1 LRFKEIIKTYFIFII
16 SLIIF
21 VKTTQMNENEISKIV
36 FECGL
41 RIHRKLGIGLF
52 ESIYEDCLFY
62 ELQKSGLKVE
72 RQKYLDVIYDELI
85 LSKAFKMDLLI
96 EDKVVLEIK
105 SVESLNN
112 FHAAQLK
119 NYLRLGNYKLGMLLN
134 FNSQL
139 FKNGVRRIANGLD

>member
-1 LRFKEIIKTYFIFII
+1 MY
-16 SLIIF
+16 S
-21 VKTTQMNENEISKIV
+21 ENEISKFV

-41 RIHRKLGIGLF
+41 KIHKKIGIGLY
-52 ESIYEDCLFY
+52 ESIYETCLAY
-62 ELQKSGLKVE
+62 ELENLGLKIE
-72 RQKYLDVIYDELI
+72 RQKYLSFNYEGIYLEN
-85 LSKAFKMDLLI
+85 AFKMDLLI

-105 SVESLNN
+105 AIESLNS

-139 FKNGVRRIANGLD
+139 FKNGVKRIANGLDDYENLINKNT

>member
-1 LRFKEIIKTYFIFII
+1 MSNF
-16 SLIIF
+16 S
-21 VKTTQMNENEISKIV
+21 ENEISKIV

-41 RIHRKLGIGLF
+41 KIHRKLGVGLF
-52 ESIYEDCLFY
+52 ESVYETCLVY
-62 ELQKSGLKVE
+62 ELEKAGLKVE
-72 RQKYLDVIYDELI
+72 RQKSLSIDYDEILI
-85 LSKAFKMDLLI
+85 ENAFKMDLLI

-134 FNSQL
+134 FNS
-139 FKNGVRRIANGLD
+139 